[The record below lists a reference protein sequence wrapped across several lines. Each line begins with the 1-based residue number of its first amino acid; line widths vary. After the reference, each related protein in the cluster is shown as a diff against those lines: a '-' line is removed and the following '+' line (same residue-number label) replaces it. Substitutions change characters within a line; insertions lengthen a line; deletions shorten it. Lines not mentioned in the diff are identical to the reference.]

1 MELQQKYI
9 KDKGYDME
17 DEFMDVLHELPPRLS
32 YKIGNFIE
40 NNIEDV
46 PPNDLTT
53 YIVGGLIMYDKT
65 PVTFAVELLKSSGM
79 LLTLTDLTLIPM
91 DEYLD
96 LMNLNAYIKS
106 NEKNQTPYTNH
117 RVGIRHT

>member
-1 MELQQKYI
+1 
-9 KDKGYDME
+9 ME
-17 DEFMDVLHELPPRLS
+17 DEFMDVLHKFPPLLS

-40 NNIEDV
+40 NNITDF

-53 YIVGGLIMYDKT
+53 YIVGGLIIYDDE

-79 LLTLTDLTLIPM
+79 LLTLTDLSLISM

-96 LMNLNAYIKS
+96 LINLNAYIKL
-106 NEKNQTPYTNH
+106 NEKNQEPYTHH
-117 RVGIRHT
+117 RVGIRNS